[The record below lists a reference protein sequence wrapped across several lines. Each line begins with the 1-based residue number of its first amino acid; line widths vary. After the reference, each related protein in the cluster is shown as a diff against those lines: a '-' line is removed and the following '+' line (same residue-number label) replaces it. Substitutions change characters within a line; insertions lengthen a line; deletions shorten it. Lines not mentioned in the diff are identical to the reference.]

1 MGTMEEMNGRRD
13 KTIGVSHSDGGGR
26 EDAGKMTFKLTR
38 RQGIYHVVSPIPM
51 TLNGTYT
58 FRHKFR
64 NRMQSPDQNSLLHA
78 KPSS

>member
-38 RQGIYHVVSPIPM
+38 RQGSNGGASYLGGRNKCKSPKEGRARLVP
-51 TLNGTYT
+51 
-58 FRHKFR
+58 F
-64 NRMQSPDQNSLLHA
+64 
-78 KPSS
+78 